1 MLSVAPVRSAS
12 GAASYFAQDN
22 FYTVEGSSEVS
33 LWAGEGARNLG
44 LAGDVGKESFEA
56 ILNGELPSGENV
68 ARHENRRAGIDLTFS
83 MPKSASVMAY
93 VARDRRILAA
103 NMTAVQASMAWV
115 EKNLAEGRK
124 DVEGRKV
131 PVATGNLVYALF
143 EHDTSRAL
151 DPQGHIHAVIAN
163 LTKMPDGKWQALH
176 ADKIW
181 SHNSV
186 IGAIYHAFLRGEIE
200 KLGYSLDL
208 KGKHGTF
215 EIAGVPKAVLEA
227 FSQRS
232 AHIREKAAE
241 LGVTSHKAR
250 DQITINS
257 RDPKLNVAD
266 RPALVKGWKDKAE
279 GLGFTGKELVDA
291 ALARAGV
298 IQAEGPLER
307 GYRAVKD
314 AVENAMIK
322 LGALLGHDDPLVDH
336 RIARIVQ
343 TPAAGRAQLVVAS
356 AARIH
361 SEREAAFE
369 QHKIAKTALDL
380 GLKGVTI
387 EHVERRIEELVDK
400 GLLLRGVG
408 RASDMVTTRDA
419 LQTEEKILALMEA
432 GNGKAIPMLD
442 SAAAPAR
449 LQEVSEKPLN
459 PGQLA
464 SATLIIA
471 SSDRTVSV
479 QGDAGAGKSTML
491 SAVAR
496 VAEAEGRTILG
507 LAFQNKMVADMKAG
521 AGIEAQTI
529 ASFVLANHR
538 FVTWREGPA
547 YEEARARLAGAT
559 LLVDESS
566 MVSSNDMLKVHQI
579 VDALGIDKLALVGDR
594 QQLSSIDAGK
604 AFAMIQAGG
613 GTMARMDQ
621 NVRIGKPGQ
630 PLTSQEEKLLV
641 VAKLASR
648 GESSE
653 AMRVLGN
660 KVIES
665 DAPAEEAADRWLGLS
680 PEERDVTAVFAS
692 GREARTLIN
701 ERIQLGL
708 ASEGTLKGEAIRL
721 LVYER
726 VNMTREELRY
736 SANYRR
742 GQTLEVGRGGA
753 RDVGLKGGRYQVA
766 KVHTNGRVDLLRGRS
781 KIRFHPQQLSPT
793 ETRDRLQ
800 LSETKILTLR
810 EGDVIRWTANDK
822 PRDLLNAAIARVAG
836 VDAHGVTV
844 DLGGDKR
851 LTLPVGDPML
861 SRLDLAYSLN
871 MHMAQ
876 GITTD
881 KAITVMSSQERNLS
895 NQRLFN
901 VGVTRVR
908 EDLTMIVDDK
918 EELARQLDHNSGN
931 KTSSLE
937 TLGRLDI
944 DGKKPGAPREPFNPG
959 PIDGDTL
966 PGGSD
971 PSGLPPDL
979 PPLPDS
985 NAAAAVPSSAAGQA
999 PDKIDRAEILP
1010 PLPERSM
1017 GLDL

>member
-1 MLSVAPVRSAS
+1 M
-12 GAASYFAQDN
+12 
-22 FYTVEGSSEVS
+22 
-33 LWAGEGARNLG
+33 
-44 LAGDVGKESFEA
+44 
-56 ILNGELPSGENV
+56 
-68 ARHENRRAGIDLTFS
+68 
-83 MPKSASVMAY
+83 
-93 VARDRRILAA
+93 
-103 NMTAVQASMAWV
+103 
-115 EKNLAEGRK
+115 
-124 DVEGRKV
+124 
-131 PVATGNLVYALF
+131 
-143 EHDTSRAL
+143 
-151 DPQGHIHAVIAN
+151 
-163 LTKMPDGKWQALH
+163 
-176 ADKIW
+176 
-181 SHNSV
+181 
-186 IGAIYHAFLRGEIE
+186 
-200 KLGYSLDL
+200 
-208 KGKHGTF
+208 
-215 EIAGVPKAVLEA
+215 
-227 FSQRS
+227 
-232 AHIREKAAE
+232 
-241 LGVTSHKAR
+241 
-250 DQITINS
+250 
-257 RDPKLNVAD
+257 
-266 RPALVKGWKDKAE
+266 
-279 GLGFTGKELVDA
+279 
-291 ALARAGV
+291 
-298 IQAEGPLER
+298 
-307 GYRAVKD
+307 
-314 AVENAMIK
+314 
-322 LGALLGHDDPLVDH
+322 
-336 RIARIVQ
+336 
-343 TPAAGRAQLVVAS
+343 
-356 AARIH
+356 
-361 SEREAAFE
+361 
-369 QHKIAKTALDL
+369 
-380 GLKGVTI
+380 
-387 EHVERRIEELVDK
+387 
-400 GLLLRGVG
+400 
-408 RASDMVTTRDA
+408 
-419 LQTEEKILALMEA
+419 
-432 GNGKAIPMLD
+432 
-442 SAAAPAR
+442 
-449 LQEVSEKPLN
+449 
-459 PGQLA
+459 
-464 SATLIIA
+464 
-471 SSDRTVSV
+471 SV

-630 PLTSQEEKLLV
+630 PLTSQEEKLLI

-648 GESSE
+648 GKSSE
-653 AMRVLGN
+653 AMRVLGD

-665 DAPAEEAADRWLGLS
+665 DGPALDAADRWLALP
-680 PEERDVTAVFAS
+680 PEERAVTAVFAS
-692 GREARTLIN
+692 GREARAIIN
-701 ERIQLGL
+701 ERIQAGL

-736 SANYRR
+736 AANYQR
-742 GQTLEVGRGGA
+742 GQTLEVWRGGA
-753 RDVGLKGGRYQVA
+753 RDVGLEGGRYQVT
-766 KVHTNGRVDLLRGRS
+766 KVHANGRIDLLRGRE
-781 KIRFHPQQLSPT
+781 KIRFYPQQLSPT

-810 EGDVIRWTANDK
+810 EGDMIRWTANDK
-822 PRDLLNAAIARVAG
+822 PRELLNAATARVAG
-836 VDAHGVTV
+836 VDTNGVTV

-851 LTLPVGDPML
+851 LTLPVGDAML

-918 EELARQLDHNSGN
+918 EKLARQLDHNPGN

-937 TLGRLDI
+937 TVGRLDI
-944 DGKKPGAPREPFNPG
+944 DGKKAGAPREPFNPG

-966 PGGSD
+966 PSGGD
-971 PSGLPPDL
+971 PAGLPPDL
-979 PPLPDS
+979 PPLSDS
-985 NAAAAVPSSAAGQA
+985 NSAAAGQPSDPGQA
-999 PDKIDRAEILP
+999 PDKLDRADILQ
-1010 PLPERSM
+1010 PLPERSL